1 MIGEDCFGQFFS
13 SARFK
18 PICSVCQTQ
27 MVVMSLQLVIRPVGD
42 DAGQAIASLYKWL
55 SRDASVARYGQ
66 VTVGV
71 ADQQPGDMGAAV
83 DVINAVFAD
92 AGGAAGIGS
101 LLVAFRAWRDTR
113 TQAPIF
119 TIHKEGVTIELAEG
133 SEEECRRVL
142 SVLLPDGANAH
153 PAGITEG
160 DSGDH

>member
-1 MIGEDCFGQFFS
+1 MEDCFGQFFS

-42 DAGQAIASLYKWL
+42 DAGQAIASL
-55 SRDASVARYGQ
+55 
-66 VTVGV
+66 
-71 ADQQPGDMGAAV
+71 
-83 DVINAVFAD
+83 
-92 AGGAAGIGS
+92 
-101 LLVAFRAWRDTR
+101 
-113 TQAPIF
+113 